1 MSVCNG
7 CVYVCVDSMCMYTH
21 VSGHL
26 DKGVCVC
33 VHSKCVSILLFLCIE
48 YLFIYGRD
56 CMLCLRMCAQEP
68 KFVCVCVCGM
78 RASHVLH
85 LF

>member
-1 MSVCNG
+1 MCGFN
-7 CVYVCVDSMCMYTH
+7 VYVYTCVWAFGQRC
-21 VSGHL
+21 
-26 DKGVCVC
+26 VCVC